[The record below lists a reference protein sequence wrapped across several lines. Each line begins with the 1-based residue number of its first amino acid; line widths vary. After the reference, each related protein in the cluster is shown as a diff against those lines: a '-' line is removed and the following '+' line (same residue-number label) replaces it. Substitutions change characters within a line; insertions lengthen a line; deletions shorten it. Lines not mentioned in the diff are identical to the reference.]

1 MRRMSKRVMGPTIAA
16 VLVLVGGT
24 WADIGATG
32 GDTTV
37 PDGSTGAT
45 NADGETRTLGVSVLN
60 RRQEIFINQ
69 LEVAEEWAA
78 ENGYELLIGDPD
90 NDPLVQSDLLQGWL
104 DSDQVD
110 GIYVGPIDVAAL
122 EPVLEQAD
130 EEGIPVALSGFD
142 EPQNDSQIMLVTDWI
157 QFGRNAGQALA
168 DCINER
174 FDGDADIVIL
184 DGPNIPGDIVT
195 GRIDGIKEVL
205 ADQAPDSEVVAQQN
219 GEGQRLISID
229 VMAPLLLQNPD
240 IEAVTGTNDDSMIG
254 VVGAFEEA
262 GIDPS
267 ERCIVGLDATE
278 EGLALV
284 ESGDF
289 YATVDLQPNRN
300 ILEGL
305 GALDAALDGEGA
317 QSAEDRTI
325 VLETRIVTEDDLP
338 LES

>member
-142 EPQNDSQIMLVTDWI
+142 EPQNDSRSCSSPTGSSSVETLVKHSLTASTSASTATLTSSFSTDPT
-157 QFGRNAGQALA
+157 F
-168 DCINER
+168 
-174 FDGDADIVIL
+174 
-184 DGPNIPGDIVT
+184 PVT
-195 GRIDGIKEVL
+195 
-205 ADQAPDSEVVAQQN
+205 S
-219 GEGQRLISID
+219 
-229 VMAPLLLQNPD
+229 
-240 IEAVTGTNDDSMIG
+240 
-254 VVGAFEEA
+254 
-262 GIDPS
+262 
-267 ERCIVGLDATE
+267 
-278 EGLALV
+278 
-284 ESGDF
+284 
-289 YATVDLQPNRN
+289 
-300 ILEGL
+300 
-305 GALDAALDGEGA
+305 
-317 QSAEDRTI
+317 
-325 VLETRIVTEDDLP
+325 
-338 LES
+338 